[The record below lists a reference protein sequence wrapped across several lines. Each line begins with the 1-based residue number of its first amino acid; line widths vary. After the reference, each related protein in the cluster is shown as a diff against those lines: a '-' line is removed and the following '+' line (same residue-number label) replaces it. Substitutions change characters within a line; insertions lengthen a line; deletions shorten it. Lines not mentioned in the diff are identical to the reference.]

1 MVKYTDG
8 IFIYYVSALL
18 GDNKFA
24 VCKKE
29 IGSKKH
35 GNHKYKSSSNK
46 VVSTA
51 GEAQDYLDRLAE
63 RKKWEEYVE
72 EFHLNM

>member
-8 IFIYYVSALL
+8 KYIYYVSALL
-18 GDNKFA
+18 GNKKYA

-29 IGSKKH
+29 IGSKNF

-46 VVSTA
+46 VRTTP
-51 GEAQDYLDRLAE
+51 GEAQDYLDRLAQK
-63 RKKWEEYVE
+63 KKWEAVS
-72 EFHLNM
+72 